1 MACLINTDKN
11 PSPSWLAEQLQSV
24 TGTAAAC
31 PWLVP
36 APRLPVSG
44 WVAVD
49 VPRLCPKLLLP
60 AAFTAA
66 KLSPEEPPF
75 SLDADVTRLLC
86 PVFHRGWRGRR
97 RESCLKCWV
106 VPLLHLQNPDRIKG
120 QEFKRHQQYTASCG
134 LGTLSTCCRVQPV
147 SLEVIYINN
156 AGKRR
161 AQTLTLGLFHRVL
174 VNR

>member
-1 MACLINTDKN
+1 MQPCLKPRETRKVEKRETQHMGKMEVRRDNRVMACLINTDKN

-60 AAFTAA
+60 AAFTSRQPSCPQ
-66 KLSPEEPPF
+66 KSLLSPLMPMELGCSAPCFTE
-75 SLDADVTRLLC
+75 D
-86 PVFHRGWRGRR
+86 GGEGGGR
-97 RESCLKCWV
+97 V
-106 VPLLHLQNPDRIKG
+106 
-120 QEFKRHQQYTASCG
+120 AS
-134 LGTLSTCCRVQPV
+134 S
-147 SLEVIYINN
+147 
-156 AGKRR
+156 AG
-161 AQTLTLGLFHRVL
+161 
-174 VNR
+174 